1 MRCPQD
7 GESEEFPFSR
17 YLYCY
22 KSFHS
27 PLLDRDY
34 PGLSLAQL
42 EAAASRENSRKQ
54 DQRQAGGLALC
65 RPDLHRYREKTTL
78 REGHHYGLF
87 FVESYYYGF
96 HTCLAQN

>member
-65 RPDLHRYREKTTL
+65 RPDSHRYR
-78 REGHHYGLF
+78 
-87 FVESYYYGF
+87 
-96 HTCLAQN
+96 

>member
-1 MRCPQD
+1 MLCPQD
-7 GESEEFPFSR
+7 RDCEEFPFSS

-54 DQRQAGGLALC
+54 DQRQAGGLVPWRLDF
-65 RPDLHRYREKTTL
+65 REPFFEESRY
-78 REGHHYGLF
+78 YGL
-87 FVESYYYGF
+87 
-96 HTCLAQN
+96 HT

>member
-1 MRCPQD
+1 MLCPQD
-7 GESEEFPFSR
+7 RESEEFPFSS

-42 EAAASRENSRKQ
+42 EAAASRENSRKR
-54 DQRQAGGLALC
+54 DQRQAGGLVTLQTRLATIQIE
-65 RPDLHRYREKTTL
+65 REQLSEMATTIA
-78 REGHHYGLF
+78 F
-87 FVESYYYGF
+87 PM
-96 HTCLAQN
+96 